1 MGYYK
6 IDDNIIKS
14 ANRLNKIIK
23 EQNQLMQGRKIDYK
37 NNTVTLQNGEKISL
51 DEYNNKV
58 NSATKRLQKELD
70 IQRKLGYNTAYYRTT
85 KIPDY
90 DITSDVDAYLK
101 LLDYKKGE

>member
-37 NNTVTLQNGEKISL
+37 NNTVTLQNGDKISL

-70 IQRKLGYNTAYYRTT
+70 IQRKLGYNPEY
-85 KIPDY
+85 
-90 DITSDVDAYLK
+90 
-101 LLDYKKGE
+101 

>member
-37 NNTVTLQNGEKISL
+37 NNTVTLQNG
-51 DEYNNKV
+51 
-58 NSATKRLQKELD
+58 
-70 IQRKLGYNTAYYRTT
+70 
-85 KIPDY
+85 
-90 DITSDVDAYLK
+90 
-101 LLDYKKGE
+101 

>member
-1 MGYYK
+1 MENQENEK
-6 IDDNIIKS
+6 KELALLKKS

-23 EQNQLMQGRKIDYK
+23 EQNQLMQGRKVDYK

-70 IQRKLGYNTAYYRTT
+70 RQRKLGYNPAY
-85 KIPDY
+85 
-90 DITSDVDAYLK
+90 
-101 LLDYKKGE
+101 

>member
-6 IDDNIIKS
+6 IDNNIVKS

-23 EQNQLMQGRKIDYK
+23 EQNQLMQGRKVDYK
-37 NNTVTLQNGEKISL
+37 NNTVVLQNGERISL

-70 IQRKLGYNTAYYRTT
+70 RQRKLGYNTAY
-85 KIPDY
+85 
-90 DITSDVDAYLK
+90 
-101 LLDYKKGE
+101 

>member
-1 MGYYK
+1 MGGRGASSSNQ
-6 IDDNIIKS
+6 IQKS

-23 EQNQLMQGRKIDYK
+23 EQNQLMQGRKVDYK

-70 IQRKLGYNTAYYRTT
+70 RQRKLGYNPAY
-85 KIPDY
+85 
-90 DITSDVDAYLK
+90 
-101 LLDYKKGE
+101 

>member
-1 MGYYK
+1 ME
-6 IDDNIIKS
+6 DEEIIGGNEVFCEIQKS

-70 IQRKLGYNTAYYRTT
+70 IQRKLGYNTAY
-85 KIPDY
+85 
-90 DITSDVDAYLK
+90 
-101 LLDYKKGE
+101 